1 MSFGHAL
8 TVPVRIKRI
17 RPHLFQNHTFPPHV
31 THASGTASLILPI
44 SSSSASFIAFPGDLD
59 PLRQPS
65 DITLAI
71 RKMLAPPVPDTSSSA
86 SPSKCILSTSTQ
98 APVHLISELDKSAQ
112 SPPATF
118 SKSSRCSEVSA
129 ILNPFSAS
137 SPDLTTYAINNF
149 SPLPLRRAQTVPRVR
164 RFPTTDPASSLHRIA
179 TANVAKRRSA
189 HVELESASAVD
200 ALRKNRD
207 NAPLQGQ
214 IASMQPAVYTA
225 AGSVFMETSFDD
237 FCDVRLERSGPGD
250 QAGPEYDSSPSDAG
264 GAPKPRS
271 RESRF
276 VETGLYQHTLASVSL
291 DESRCGSD
299 TQPKPSILKSPL
311 SLLNLLPGIS
321 PKSLWLQKTPP
332 GTTLKALVD
341 KISSPGPKVRARDR
355 GVEQTMTVY
364 YKLRGVKAMPRGQM
378 SRSSRPAA
386 AGCPS
391 SLRPSS
397 RTVSMS
403 LQRTTSFSSMAS
415 DTKPPSG
422 PLSGPSTTT
431 WRRERLLRIG
441 SVERE
446 QDVSENTAS
455 ETTPLAQSS
464 ARPALRPHHSS
475 YGALPVPNPRRTSSK
490 PSFRKRHG
498 LPALPQLSL
507 PRPRAS
513 SNPATPRASSTPYDR
528 ASFFSRI
535 NGQRPISAYDADVLS
550 ESRRKT
556 EDVSASEVDTKT
568 NGIRVW
574 YSSFTSIDWLHDAIK
589 DSARVYRLRR
599 RKSLRG
605 RIRNALDRS
614 IGWLIV
620 TIVGFLTAV
629 VAFLIVRS
637 EQWLFDLKD
646 GYCGSGWWKA
656 KRFCCPLPKADDDLS
671 LLGSYP
677 FGRAASESEQ
687 GCGTWRL
694 LLALISSLL
703 TLHFTAST
711 SFVTRKDSGVLSPDF
726 ANKDEDGK
734 VSAPPADNPS
744 KRKIMYYAAGSGI
757 PEIKTILSGF
767 VIHGYLGGRTLFTK
781 SVGLALSTASG
792 LSLGKEGP
800 FVHIASCIGNI
811 TSRYFN
817 KYETNEGKHFLSLCY
832 KITLGVAVAFGAP
845 IGGTLFSLEE
855 VSYFFPPKVMWR
867 SFFCA
872 MIAAITLRFL
882 DPFGT
887 GKLVLLQVTYDKDW
901 HAYELVPFLLLGV
914 FGGVYGAW
922 FSKLNYR
929 WSRDVREKTW
939 LKTHPASEVLL
950 ITLLTAVFSFVNPY
964 THMGGTELVY
974 DLFAECRTGSPNT
987 HSGLCV
993 LDPATQTWPVVRA
1006 IFTALVIRA
1015 ALTIITFGIKLPA
1028 GIFIPSLGVG
1038 ACAGRIMGILIQY
1051 AQWRWPKSSLFNV
1064 CGGDMDC
1071 VIPGLYAMVGAA
1083 ASLSGVTRTTVSLA
1097 VIMFELTDTL
1107 TYAVPVMLSV
1117 LVAKTVAD
1125 ALEPK
1130 GIYDLVIEL
1139 AQLPYL
1145 DGKQEYLWGHL
1156 QISDVADRDVEVIRV
1171 DHANTVKSIRDQL
1184 QQLVSTGYYDS
1195 GFPILRED
1203 EGGPRLVGYIGANEL
1218 EHALSIVADE
1228 ADSHVHFHN
1237 TRASGLHRMTSS
1249 SVSSLIA
1256 EGSGNAEPDPF
1267 DFTVYMDQAPLTVQ
1281 TNSPLELVQQFFVK
1295 LGAKYVIVTDVDGYY
1310 EGIIDKKAWLGFLG
1324 ELEEKAA

>member
-1 MSFGHAL
+1 
-8 TVPVRIKRI
+8 
-17 RPHLFQNHTFPPHV
+17 
-31 THASGTASLILPI
+31 
-44 SSSSASFIAFPGDLD
+44 
-59 PLRQPS
+59 
-65 DITLAI
+65 
-71 RKMLAPPVPDTSSSA
+71 
-86 SPSKCILSTSTQ
+86 
-98 APVHLISELDKSAQ
+98 
-112 SPPATF
+112 
-118 SKSSRCSEVSA
+118 
-129 ILNPFSAS
+129 
-137 SPDLTTYAINNF
+137 
-149 SPLPLRRAQTVPRVR
+149 
-164 RFPTTDPASSLHRIA
+164 
-179 TANVAKRRSA
+179 
-189 HVELESASAVD
+189 
-200 ALRKNRD
+200 
-207 NAPLQGQ
+207 
-214 IASMQPAVYTA
+214 
-225 AGSVFMETSFDD
+225 
-237 FCDVRLERSGPGD
+237 
-250 QAGPEYDSSPSDAG
+250 
-264 GAPKPRS
+264 
-271 RESRF
+271 
-276 VETGLYQHTLASVSL
+276 
-291 DESRCGSD
+291 
-299 TQPKPSILKSPL
+299 
-311 SLLNLLPGIS
+311 
-321 PKSLWLQKTPP
+321 
-332 GTTLKALVD
+332 
-341 KISSPGPKVRARDR
+341 
-355 GVEQTMTVY
+355 
-364 YKLRGVKAMPRGQM
+364 
-378 SRSSRPAA
+378 
-386 AGCPS
+386 
-391 SLRPSS
+391 
-397 RTVSMS
+397 
-403 LQRTTSFSSMAS
+403 MAS
-415 DTKPPSG
+415 DTNPPSG

-431 WRRERLLRIG
+431 WRRQRLLRIG

-446 QDVSENTAS
+446 QDENTAS
-455 ETTPLAQSS
+455 ETTPLSQSS

-475 YGALPVPNPRRTSSK
+475 YGALPAPNPRRTSSR

-507 PRPRAS
+507 PRTRAS
-513 SNPATPRASSTPYDR
+513 SNPATPHASSAPYDR
-528 ASFFSRI
+528 NSFFSRI

-556 EDVSASEVDTKT
+556 EGASAPEVDTKT

-620 TIVGFLTAV
+620 SIVGFLTAV

-671 LLGSYP
+671 LLEFYP
-677 FGRAASESEQ
+677 FGRAASEPEQ
-687 GCGTWRL
+687 ACRAWRVWGGVL
-694 LLALISSLL
+694 SNPGASLSSQQIVTYIAYIVVLLALISSLL

-726 ANKDEDGK
+726 ANDDEDVK
-734 VSAPPADNPS
+734 ASAPPTDKPS

-811 TSRYFN
+811 VSRYFN
-817 KYETNEGKHFLSLCY
+817 KYETNEGKFFSKRREILSAACAA
-832 KITLGVAVAFGAP
+832 GVAVAFGAP

-1145 DGKQEYLWGHL
+1145 DSKQEYLWGRL
-1156 QISDVADRDVEVIRV
+1156 QINDVTDRDVEVIKV
-1171 DHANTVKSIRDQL
+1171 DLANTVKSIRDQL
-1184 QQLVSTGYYDS
+1184 QRLVTAGYYDS

-1203 EGGPRLVGYIGANEL
+1203 EGGPRLVGYIGVNEL

-1310 EGIIDKKAWLGFLG
+1310 EGVIDKKAWLGFLG